1 MTKLHKT
8 KPNPSAAA
16 KAAILAEL
24 KNIVGEM
31 ATLDTPE
38 LMTCL
43 NSNTNG
49 LDDDAVE
56 ESRKAHG
63 DNAVTRREK
72 PSLGKNCGFGCS
84 AWVWLGFM

>member
-24 KNIVGEM
+24 KSVVGEM

-38 LMTCL
+38 LIP
-43 NSNTNG
+43 
-49 LDDDAVE
+49 A
-56 ESRKAHG
+56 
-63 DNAVTRREK
+63 
-72 PSLGKNCGFGCS
+72 
-84 AWVWLGFM
+84 